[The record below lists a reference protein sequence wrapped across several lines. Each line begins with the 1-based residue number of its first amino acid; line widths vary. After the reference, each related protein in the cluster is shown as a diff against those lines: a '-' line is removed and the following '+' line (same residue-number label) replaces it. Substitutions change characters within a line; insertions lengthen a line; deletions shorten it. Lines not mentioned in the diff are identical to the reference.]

1 MAETERITVA
11 EVSEDPPVS
20 DTGGDPGEAVSLPV
34 VELLTGRGFITG
46 KSGAGKSILEGTPV
60 YTDSGRKPIEN
71 VERGE
76 TVLSLNKHTYEQE
89 FCEVQA
95 TIEHTDDRLLR
106 VTLEDGTEL
115 VGTEDHS
122 FLTADGLEIV
132 PVRGDEL
139 EEGMWMPTARSLPS
153 TEEKREI
160 DLGEYVGEANNV
172 VIEGDTIRS
181 GPRTEDRRL
190 TLDFQT
196 GKEIGL
202 YLAEGSFDNNDTL
215 QIANIA
221 DGVHTFLEKRG
232 YNVYEKTCNKG
243 FQPYARFLQ
252 SEFGSGSAGKRLPGW
267 VFEARE
273 PFRAGLLSGY
283 FDGDGTVGEA
293 DVTAMTKSETLLDG
307 LRELLR
313 QFGVSTTVREK
324 FTFYDGDKRRY
335 QRLTVDS
342 FAIDRF
348 AEVVDLSVS
357 TKADR
362 LESLRENLEEGE
374 QYNSKDMIP
383 NFGPVLNAAAREAGW
398 TTRENERRNDGA
410 SVHHLT
416 RKQKAGRDTYQRLVD
431 ELDIGG
437 RAKAFGESD
446 IQWKR
451 IVSIEPLDDQRR
463 VYDLD
468 VELNDNFLANGVFVH
483 NSNTASVFVE
493 KLLDNGFG
501 LLIVDID
508 GEYYGLKEEYEILHA
523 GADEEC
529 DVQITADH
537 AEKMATLALEKNVPI
552 ILDVSSF
559 LDESEAE
566 AVLTEIARH
575 LFAKAKKQ
583 KQPFLVL
590 VEEVHEYIPEN
601 GSVGECGK
609 MLIKIGK
616 RGRKHGLGIVGIS
629 QRPADVK
636 KDFITQCDWLVWH
649 RLTWDNDTNVVRRVL
664 DGEYAGAVE
673 DLDDGEGFLMTDWSE
688 SVRRVQFQR
697 KRTFDAGATPG
708 LEDFERPELKSVS
721 DDLVSELEEI
731 TEQRQ
736 EHEDRIAELREE
748 LDRKNSRIAELER
761 ELRDARDLQGMADQ
775 FVEAMVG
782 HVGGAAP
789 GRTERERMRD
799 TTRAEGTDELDATE
813 ADTEDRE
820 QAVPAGAGTGPDTDF
835 SADDILERLQS
846 VDTREV
852 PDAVADSVSTKGRP
866 AGTGNGSQAGTAN
879 GTRRGTDSGNGSD
892 GDAREERAPEDIVEA
907 DGDETEYGILEESS
921 GTEIIEEP
929 IAVRELKAEIA
940 GWETT
945 TRRMLSVYRE
955 RGPTTP
961 PEAHAVAGGDGDRTA
976 AYAHNRQLRTR
987 GLIEHAGRGHYEYRL
1002 RELLDET
1009 FDGHAD
1015 EEQIETY
1022 ARRVE
1027 DNALGPGVEE

>member
-1 MAETERITVA
+1 MVETERITVA
-11 EVSEDPPVS
+11 EVSEGPPES
-20 DTGGDPGEAVSLPV
+20 GGDGDPGEAVSLPV

-76 TVLSLNKHTYEQE
+76 KVLSLNKHTYEQE
-89 FCEVQA
+89 FRAVQA

-139 EEGMWMPTARSLPS
+139 EEGMWMPMARSLPS
-153 TEEKREI
+153 TEETREI

-172 VIEGDTIRS
+172 IIEGDTIRS
-181 GPRTEDRRL
+181 GPRTEDRTL
-190 TLDFQT
+190 TLDFET

-202 YLAEGSFDNNDTL
+202 CLAEGSFDNNDTL

-357 TKADR
+357 AKADR
-362 LESLRENLEEGE
+362 LENLREDLEKGE

-383 NFGPVLNAAAREAGW
+383 SFGPVLNAAAREAGW
-398 TTRENERRNDGA
+398 TARESERRDDSA

-416 RKQKAGRDTYQRLVD
+416 RQQKAGRDTYQRLVE

-437 RAKAFGESD
+437 RAKAYGESD

-451 IVSIEPLDDQRR
+451 VVSVESLDEQRR

-468 VELNDNFLANGVFVH
+468 VELNDNFIANGVFVH

-508 GEYYGLKEEYEILHA
+508 GEYYGLKEAYEILHA

-529 DVQITADH
+529 DVQVTEDH
-537 AEKMATLALEKNVPI
+537 AEKLATLALEENVPI

-559 LDESEAE
+559 LDEDEAE
-566 AVLTEIARH
+566 AVLTAVARH

-664 DGEYAGAVE
+664 DAEYARAVE
-673 DLDDGEGFLMTDWSE
+673 DLADGEGFLMTDWSA

-708 LEDFERPELKSVS
+708 LDDFKRPDLKSVS
-721 DDLVSELEEI
+721 DDLVSELAEI
-731 TEQRQ
+731 SEQRASR
-736 EHEDRIAELREE
+736 ESEIAELKAE

-761 ELRDARDLQGMADQ
+761 ELKDARDLQRMADQ
-775 FVEAMVG
+775 FVDALLG
-782 HVGGAAP
+782 HVEGAAP
-789 GRTERERMRD
+789 GRTERERARGGHRPD
-799 TTRAEGTDELDATE
+799 DRGDASETRTGASGIPATGTSANGDATATTGE
-813 ADTEDRE
+813 APTWE
-820 QAVPAGAGTGPDTDF
+820 F
-835 SADDILERLQS
+835 SAADVLDRLES
-846 VDTREV
+846 VEA
-852 PDAVADSVSTKGRP
+852 DAVADAMSETVADDRAGDD
-866 AGTGNGSQAGTAN
+866 AEAAHAGNGTGAA
-879 GTRRGTDSGNGSD
+879 D
-892 GDAREERAPEDIVEA
+892 EREDIVEA
-907 DGDETEYGILEESS
+907 DGDDTEYGILGEASEAD
-921 GTEIIEEP
+921 IIEEP

-940 GWETT
+940 GLETT
-945 TRRMLSVYRE
+945 TRGMLAVYRE
-955 RGPTTP
+955 RGPMTP
-961 PEAHAVAGGDGDRTA
+961 PEAHVAAGGDGDRTA

-987 GLIEHAGRGHYEYRL
+987 GLIEHAGRGHYDYRL
-1002 RELLDET
+1002 RELLEET

-1015 EEQIETY
+1015 GEQVEAY
-1022 ARRVE
+1022 ARSAE
-1027 DNALGPGVEE
+1027 QHALTPDLGE